1 MTPIWTVQLPHM
13 VVAFDQGAT
22 DICVKAG
29 VVTMPADTQM
39 EQANFRGSESKF
51 RLMGSLKPKMV
62 LRLFE
67 EFKFQTIILA
77 DTDTAWLRDPSS
89 APKA

>member
-1 MTPIWTVQLPHM
+1 MTPLWTVQLPHM

-22 DICVKAG
+22 EICGKAG

-62 LRLFE
+62 LRLFKD
-67 EFKFQTIILA
+67 FKFQTIILA

-89 APKA
+89 APKT